1 MWQSSRTGLISNL
14 CQKLHHLFLWPTKRI
29 HLLGLCINDLPV
41 HNFSRDSLF
50 ANISH
55 SKELEDR
62 INAEMEKI
70 KQIEKS
76 MKRLDVEKKVNDDL
90 LSQMI
95 PKKVMEKINS
105 GKWSFY
111 DTMITSD
118 ALKFK
123 PHSTVITTVFGSRTV
138 AHLGNYIFPKNVF
151 WNFSLLLLHM
161 TKL

>member
-1 MWQSSRTGLISNL
+1 MIL
-14 CQKLHHLFLWPTKRI
+14 CQKLHHLFLWQTKRI

-62 INAEMEKI
+62 INAELEKI
-70 KQIEKS
+70 KQIEAS

-111 DTMITSD
+111 DIMIYMV
-118 ALKFK
+118 K
-123 PHSTVITTVFGSRTV
+123 SRTV
-138 AHLGNYIFPKNVF
+138 AHLC
-151 WNFSLLLLHM
+151 
-161 TKL
+161 

>member
-1 MWQSSRTGLISNL
+1 MSEITSFLLWQTTRT
-14 CQKLHHLFLWPTKRI
+14 

-70 KQIEKS
+70 KQIEAS
-76 MKRLDVEKKVNDDL
+76 MKHLDVEKKVNDDL

-111 DTMITSD
+111 DIMIHMV
-118 ALKFK
+118 K
-123 PHSTVITTVFGSRTV
+123 SRTV
-138 AHLGNYIFPKNVF
+138 GHLG
-151 WNFSLLLLHM
+151 
-161 TKL
+161 

>member
-1 MWQSSRTGLISNL
+1 MWQTTRT
-14 CQKLHHLFLWPTKRI
+14 

-50 ANISH
+50 ANVSH

-70 KQIEKS
+70 KQIEAS

-105 GKWSFY
+105 GKWYFY
-111 DTMITSD
+111 DINDTFGKVKNSSMSWLVVQHDKIITFE
-118 ALKFK
+118 K
-123 PHSTVITTVFGSRTV
+123 
-138 AHLGNYIFPKNVF
+138 GNIDKIHF
-151 WNFSLLLLHM
+151 FSENKLVLLF
-161 TKL
+161 

>member
-1 MWQSSRTGLISNL
+1 MWQ
-14 CQKLHHLFLWPTKRI
+14 TKRI

-70 KQIEKS
+70 KQIEAS

-105 GKWSFY
+105 GKWCFY
-111 DTMITSD
+111 DIMIIMV
-118 ALKFK
+118 K
-123 PHSTVITTVFGSRTV
+123 SRTV
-138 AHLGNYIFPKNVF
+138 AHLG
-151 WNFSLLLLHM
+151 
-161 TKL
+161 